1 MDNVKRYLKKGGCE
15 DKDWI
20 GFVWLRMGSSGGVM
34 NTVVN
39 LQVPYKAVTL
49 TS

>member
-1 MDNVKRYLKKGGCE
+1 MSKDTLKKE
-15 DKDWI
+15 DVRIRI